1 MTPEKGNSSKLTQD
15 IVIIGGGP
23 VGLACAIAARRAS
36 IPHLVIEKGC
46 LVNSIFNFPVGM
58 IFFTTPELMEIGG
71 HPLIC
76 SQEKP
81 TRAEALSYY
90 RAGSRVEELRINLFE
105 KVTGVRGGKDS
116 FEVLTENREGAGSYP
131 CLRIILATGYYDNP
145 NRMGI
150 PGEDLP
156 HVSHYY
162 AEAHPF
168 LGRRVLVVG
177 GKNSAC
183 EAALDLFRQGAEV
196 TIAHRG
202 AELGDGVKYWVRPD
216 VENRIE
222 AGEIRA
228 LFNTRVTAIEDRKV
242 ALETDDRE
250 APLEEEYDQV
260 FLLTGYHPD
269 SALME
274 SCGLRPDPET
284 LKPALDP
291 DTLESADVPG
301 IYLAGSVSA
310 GYETGNVFIENG
322 RFDGEKIFASLQ
334 REPGTSGEA

>member
-1 MTPEKGNSSKLTQD
+1 MTASIQHKAEPTQD

-36 IPHLVIEKGC
+36 IPYLVIEKGC
-46 LVNSIFNFPVGM
+46 LVNSIFNFPADM
-58 IFFTTPELMEIGG
+58 TFFTTPELMEIGG

-76 SQEKP
+76 THDKP
-81 TRAEALSYY
+81 TRAEALAYY
-90 RAGSRVEELRINLFE
+90 RAISRVEELRVNLFE
-105 KVTGVRGGKDS
+105 KVTGVEGEKDS
-116 FEVLTENREGAGSYP
+116 FEILTEGRTGSGSYP
-131 CLRIILATGYYDNP
+131 CRRIILATGYYDNP

-168 LGRRVLVVG
+168 MGQRVLVVG

-196 TIAHRG
+196 TLVHRG
-202 AELGDGVKYWVRPD
+202 EELGDGVKYWVRPD
-216 VENRIE
+216 MENRIE
-222 AGEIRA
+222 AGEVRA
-228 LFNTRVTAIEDRKV
+228 LFNTRVTAIEGNSV
-242 ALETDDRE
+242 TLSTGAV
-250 APLEEEYDQV
+250 EEYDQV

-269 SALME
+269 GGLLGT
-274 SCGLRPDPET
+274 CGLKPDPET
-284 LKPALDP
+284 LKPVLDP
-291 DTLESADVPG
+291 ETLESEDVPG
-301 IYLAGSVSA
+301 LYLAGSVSA

-322 RFDGEKIFASLQ
+322 RFDCEKIFANLE
-334 REPGTSGEA
+334 RELG

>member
-1 MTPEKGNSSKLTQD
+1 MKSSPEKSTKPTQD
-15 IVIIGGGP
+15 IVIIGAGP

-36 IPHLVIEKGC
+36 IPYLVIEKGC
-46 LVNSIFNFPVGM
+46 LVNSIFNFPADM
-58 IFFTTPELMEIGG
+58 TFFTTPELMEIGD

-76 SQEKP
+76 THDKP
-81 TRAEALSYY
+81 TRAEALAYY
-90 RAGSRVEELRINLFE
+90 RAISRVEQLKINLFE
-105 KVTGVRGGKDS
+105 KVTGVEGEKDS
-116 FEVLTENREGAGSYP
+116 FEILTEGRDGAGRYP
-131 CLRIILATGYYDNP
+131 CRRIILATGYYDNP
-145 NRMGI
+145 NRMEI

-168 LGRRVLVVG
+168 MGQRVLVVG

-183 EAALDLFRQGAEV
+183 EAVLDLFRQGAEV
-196 TIAHRG
+196 TLAHRG
-202 AELGDGVKYWVRPD
+202 EELGDGVKYWVRPD

-228 LFNTRVTAIEDRKV
+228 LFNTRVTAIEGNSVTLSNGDV
-242 ALETDDRE
+242 
-250 APLEEEYDQV
+250 EEYDQV

-269 SALME
+269 GGLLGT
-274 SCGLRPDPET
+274 CGLKPDPET
-284 LKPALDP
+284 LKPVIDP
-291 DTLESADVPG
+291 ETLESGDVPG

-322 RFDGEKIFASLQ
+322 RFDCEKIFANLE
-334 REPGTSGEA
+334 RELT

>member
-1 MTPEKGNSSKLTQD
+1 MKSSPEETTKSTQD

-46 LVNSIFNFPVGM
+46 LVNSIFNFPADM
-58 IFFTTPELMEIGG
+58 TFFTTPELMEIGN

-76 SQEKP
+76 THDKP
-81 TRAEALSYY
+81 TRAEALAYY
-90 RAGSRVEELRINLFE
+90 RAISRVEELRVNLFE
-105 KVTGVRGGKDS
+105 KVTGVEGEKDS
-116 FEVLTENREGAGSYP
+116 FEILTEGRDGAGSYP
-131 CLRIILATGYYDNP
+131 CRRIILATGYYDNP
-145 NRMGI
+145 NRMDI

-228 LFNTRVTAIEDRKV
+228 LFNTRVTTIEDRKV
-242 ALETDDRE
+242 TLETDGRE

-284 LKPALDP
+284 LKPALGP
-291 DTLESADVPG
+291 ETLESVDVPG
-301 IYLAGSVSA
+301 LYLAGSVSA

-322 RFDGEKIFASLQ
+322 RFDCEKIFANLE
-334 REPGTSGEA
+334 RELG

>member
-1 MTPEKGNSSKLTQD
+1 MSLPSHDSPTYEQD
-15 IVIIGGGP
+15 IVIIGAGP

-36 IPHLVIEKGC
+36 IPYLVLEKGC
-46 LVNSIFNFPVGM
+46 LVNSIFNFPADM
-58 IFFTTPELMEIGG
+58 TFFTTPELMEIGD

-76 SQEKP
+76 THDKP
-81 TRAEALSYY
+81 TRAEALAYY
-90 RAGSRVEELRINLFE
+90 RAISRVEELRINLFE
-105 KVTGVRGGKDS
+105 KVTGLEGEKDS
-116 FEVLTENREGAGSYP
+116 FEILTEGRDGQGRYP
-131 CLRIILATGYYDNP
+131 CRRIILATGYYDNP

-168 LGRRVLVVG
+168 MGQRVLVVG

-183 EAALDLFRQGAEV
+183 EAVLDLFRQGAEV
-196 TIAHRG
+196 TLAHRG
-202 AELGDGVKYWVRPD
+202 EELGDGVKYWVRPD

-228 LFNTRVTAIEDRKV
+228 LFNTRVTAIEGNSVTLSNGDV
-242 ALETDDRE
+242 
-250 APLEEEYDQV
+250 EEYDQV

-269 SALME
+269 GGLLE
-274 SCGLRPDPET
+274 SCGLKPDPET
-284 LKPALDP
+284 LKPVIDP
-291 DTLESADVPG
+291 ETLESGDIPG

-322 RFDGEKIFASLQ
+322 RFDCEKIFANLG
-334 REPGTSGEA
+334 RELT

>member
-1 MTPEKGNSSKLTQD
+1 MTASIQDKTEPTQD
-15 IVIIGGGP
+15 IVIIGAGP

-46 LVNSIFNFPVGM
+46 LVNSIFNFPADM
-58 IFFTTPELMEIGG
+58 TFFTTPELMEIGD

-76 SQEKP
+76 THDKP
-81 TRAEALSYY
+81 TRAEALAYY
-90 RAGSRVEELRINLFE
+90 RAISRVENLRINLFE
-105 KVTGVRGGKDS
+105 KVTGVEGEKDS
-116 FEVLTENREGAGSYP
+116 FEILTEGRDGPDSYP
-131 CLRIILATGYYDNP
+131 CRRIILATGYYDNP

-168 LGRRVLVVG
+168 MGQRVLVVG

-196 TIAHRG
+196 TLVHRG
-202 AELGDGVKYWVRPD
+202 EELGDGVKYWVRPD

-222 AGEIRA
+222 AGEVRA
-228 LFNTRVTAIEDRKV
+228 LFNTRVTAIEGNSVTLSNGDV
-242 ALETDDRE
+242 
-250 APLEEEYDQV
+250 EEYDQV

-269 SALME
+269 GGLLEA
-274 SCGLRPDPET
+274 CGLKPDPDT
-284 LKPALDP
+284 LKPVIDP
-291 DTLESADVPG
+291 DTLESGDVPG

-322 RFDGEKIFASLQ
+322 RFDSEKIFANLG
-334 REPGTSGEA
+334 RELG

>member
-1 MTPEKGNSSKLTQD
+1 MPPSMKNSEPPTQD

-36 IPHLVIEKGC
+36 IPYLVIEKGC
-46 LVNSIFNFPVGM
+46 LVNSIFNFPADM
-58 IFFTTPELMEIGG
+58 TFFTTPELMEIGD

-76 SQEKP
+76 THDKP
-81 TRAEALSYY
+81 TRAEALAYY
-90 RAGSRVEELRINLFE
+90 RAISRVEKLRINLFE
-105 KVTGVRGGKDS
+105 KVTDVQGEKDS
-116 FEVLTENREGAGSYP
+116 FEILTEGRDGAGSYP
-131 CLRIILATGYYDNP
+131 CRRIILATGYYDNP
-145 NRMGI
+145 NRMEI

-168 LGRRVLVVG
+168 MGQRVLVVG

-196 TIAHRG
+196 TLVHRG
-202 AELGDGVKYWVRPD
+202 EELGDGVKYWVRPD
-216 VENRIE
+216 MENRIE
-222 AGEIRA
+222 AGEVRA
-228 LFNTRVTAIEDRKV
+228 LFNTRVTAIEGNSV
-242 ALETDDRE
+242 TLSTGAV
-250 APLEEEYDQV
+250 EEYDQV

-269 SALME
+269 GGLLGT
-274 SCGLRPDPET
+274 CGLKPDPET

-291 DTLESADVPG
+291 ETLESRDVPG
-301 IYLAGSVSA
+301 LYLAGSVSA

-322 RFDGEKIFASLQ
+322 RFDCEKIFADLE
-334 REPGTSGEA
+334 REMG

>member
-1 MTPEKGNSSKLTQD
+1 MITGTKDPTTDGQE

-23 VGLACAIAARRAS
+23 VGLACAIAAHRAS

-46 LVNSIFNFPVGM
+46 LVNSIFNFPADM
-58 IFFTTPELMEIGG
+58 TFFTTPDLLEIGN
-71 HPLIC
+71 HPLVC
-76 SQEKP
+76 THDKP

-90 RAGSRVEELRINLFE
+90 RAVSRVEELRVNLFE
-105 KVTGVRGGKDS
+105 KVTGVRGEKDS
-116 FEVLTENREGAGSYP
+116 FEVLTEGRERSGCYP
-131 CLRIILATGYYDNP
+131 CRRIILATGYYDNP

-168 LGRRVLVVG
+168 MGQRVLVVG

-183 EAALDLFRQGAEV
+183 EAALDLFRQGAQV
-196 TIAHRG
+196 TIVHRG

-242 ALETDDRE
+242 TLATDGEE

-269 SALME
+269 AKLME
-274 SCGLRPDPET
+274 SCGLRPDPGT

-291 DTLESADVPG
+291 ETLESADVPG
-301 IYLAGSVSA
+301 LYLAGSVSA

-322 RFDGEKIFASLQ
+322 RFDSEKIFTNLQ
-334 REPGTSGEA
+334 REFEKPEET

>member
-1 MTPEKGNSSKLTQD
+1 MSLPSHNLPRQGQD

-36 IPHLVIEKGC
+36 IPYLVIEKGC
-46 LVNSIFNFPVGM
+46 LVNSIFNFPADM
-58 IFFTTPELMEIGG
+58 TFFTTPELMEIGN

-76 SQEKP
+76 THDKP
-81 TRAEALSYY
+81 TRAEALAYY
-90 RAGSRVEELRINLFE
+90 RAISRVEELRVNLFE
-105 KVTGVRGGKDS
+105 KVTGVEGEKGS
-116 FEVLTENREGAGSYP
+116 FEILTEGREGKGSYP
-131 CLRIILATGYYDNP
+131 CRRIILATGYYDNP

-168 LGRRVLVVG
+168 MGQRVLVVG

-196 TIAHRG
+196 TLVHRG
-202 AELGDGVKYWVRPD
+202 EELGDGIKYWVRPD
-216 VENRIE
+216 MENRIE
-222 AGEIRA
+222 AGEVRT
-228 LFNTRVTAIEDRKV
+228 LFNTRVTAIEGNSV
-242 ALETDDRE
+242 TLSSGAV
-250 APLEEEYDQV
+250 EEYDQV

-269 SALME
+269 GGLLE
-274 SCGLRPDPET
+274 TCGLRPDPET
-284 LKPALDP
+284 LKPVLDP
-291 DTLESADVPG
+291 ETLESGDVPG
-301 IYLAGSVSA
+301 LYLAGSVSA

-322 RFDGEKIFASLQ
+322 RFDCEKIFADLE
-334 REPGTSGEA
+334 RELG